1 MEQRYDII
9 KKIVDRDTDRD
20 HWKAYDPEV
29 DDGFF
34 SSFGGETDHRESEM
48 K

>member
-1 MEQRYDII
+1 MRLYELTEQFLALQEL
-9 KKIVDRDTDRD
+9 
-20 HWKAYDPEV
+20 AYDPEV